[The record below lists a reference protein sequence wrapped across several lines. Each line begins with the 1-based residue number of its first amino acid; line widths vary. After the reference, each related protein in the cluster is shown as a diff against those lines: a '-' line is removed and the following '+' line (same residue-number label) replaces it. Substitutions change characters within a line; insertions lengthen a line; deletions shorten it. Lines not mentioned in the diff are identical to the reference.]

1 MDMAKPKV
9 SPNCGWG
16 LPNPASNLTI
26 VKLAHLY
33 QIVCISVKTNCWAT
47 FTNPLGLKVY
57 FAIIFVEL
65 LKCIVIL
72 LSPNMKCLVPPSAGE
87 QVLELLLYW
96 RVDCWLLTVD
106 CWLLQVDLFSRNS
119 VPRRDSLLDDDDDPD
134 DDLPPHLYI
143 GRHEN
148 QLYIQESILLHQQ
161 AEQGLREYNL
171 NPTGS
176 EAAFP
181 RVSWKP
187 YLVSR
192 ESWDLI

>member
-1 MDMAKPKV
+1 M
-9 SPNCGWG
+9 
-16 LPNPASNLTI
+16 
-26 VKLAHLY
+26 
-33 QIVCISVKTNCWAT
+33 
-47 FTNPLGLKVY
+47 
-57 FAIIFVEL
+57 
-65 LKCIVIL
+65 
-72 LSPNMKCLVPPSAGE
+72 
-87 QVLELLLYW
+87 
-96 RVDCWLLTVD
+96 
-106 CWLLQVDLFSRNS
+106 
-119 VPRRDSLLDDDDDPD
+119 PRRDSLLNDDDLPD

-187 YLVSR
+187 YLVSIDSR
-192 ESWDLI
+192 NLTWRISLW